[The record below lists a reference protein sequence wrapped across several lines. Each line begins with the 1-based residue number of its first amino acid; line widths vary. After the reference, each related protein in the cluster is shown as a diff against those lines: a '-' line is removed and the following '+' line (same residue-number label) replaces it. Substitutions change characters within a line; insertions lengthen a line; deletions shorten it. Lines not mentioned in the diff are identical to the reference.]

1 MFPLQSMSID
11 ERLNQFLKNAR
22 DWEKKATSIPG
33 LFLLKLPGLRGNL
46 PSIVIEINPV
56 DALGSPTKK
65 RGVVIRSTSELQWIK
80 DILSNPKAAELAEKI
95 DKVNPQKKEATPS
108 KTSSDI
114 FEV

>member
-1 MFPLQSMSID
+1 MYID
-11 ERLNQFLKNAR
+11 EKLNQFLKNAR

-56 DALGSPTKK
+56 DASGSLTKK
-65 RGVVIRSTSELQWIK
+65 RGVVVRSAAELQWIK
-80 DILSNPKAAELAEKI
+80 DISSNPKTAELAEKM
-95 DKVNPQKKEATPS
+95 DKVNPPKKES
-108 KTSSDI
+108 SYRTSTDI